1 LLKEQQKQRAMQQ
14 QMLQQQ
20 YSMHNMYPNSPM
32 TMGPQQIAGANNPN
46 WQMNNMN
53 QMMAPGIIPQ
63 NAINGMG
70 VPQPVIHTLHTY
82 VKKYYS

>member
-1 LLKEQQKQRAMQQ
+1 
-14 QMLQQQ
+14 
-20 YSMHNMYPNSPM
+20 M